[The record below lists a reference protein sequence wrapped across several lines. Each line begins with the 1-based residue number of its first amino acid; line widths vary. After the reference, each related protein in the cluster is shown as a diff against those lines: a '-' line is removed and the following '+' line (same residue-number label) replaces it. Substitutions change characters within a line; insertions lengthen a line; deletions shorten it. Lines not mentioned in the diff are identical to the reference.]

1 MTYSTLF
8 AHVKSVRLWLV
19 AAALLACSSM
29 SMAAEPK
36 NPDDINVDDERYR
49 LHAVDLKTR
58 KVQVAEL
65 FYSVKLSARVIL
77 PDGGKM
83 RFEDLLPPAA
93 VNLDLDEHGQVKDIQ
108 VLAFF

>member
-1 MTYSTLF
+1 MTLSTVF
-8 AHVKSVRLWLV
+8 PCGKSVRLWLGT
-19 AAALLACSSM
+19 AALLACTSFST
-29 SMAAEPK
+29 AAEPNK
-36 NPDDINVDDERYR
+36 LSDINVDAEQYR

-93 VNLDLDEHGQVKDIQ
+93 VSLDLDEHGQVTDIQ